1 MENKQI
7 DILDILLILTKH
19 KKFIFFTTLIVS
31 ITAVIFSLVTPEY
44 WVSTTT
50 ILPSQEQKST
60 FSLGGASSLFG
71 LGSSFLGGSLNVN
84 GLDFITIMNSRT
96 FSEDVIEKYDIVEYF
111 KIEDSDSL
119 VAKELALK
127 GFRNKIRSIG
137 MDEETGLISISI
149 ETKDKFLS
157 MEIANYHWQKLEKY
171 NVEIRMSKGRQKRMF
186 LEKRINEVQDV
197 ITILSKDY
205 LQFQQNNNIVE
216 IENQT
221 TMLIALYADLIAQKT
236 TKEIELEYSK
246 QIKDVNNPILN
257 KLRKEIEIV
266 NDKIAELEISNSE
279 DNKYILSL
287 DDMPELALE
296 YMNLK
301 MNLEIQEQL
310 FSFLYPQF
318 EQAKIEEVKDLPTI
332 EVIDR
337 AIPSGLRS
345 KPKRAM
351 NCILAFIGAL
361 ALSVFYS
368 IGIELL
374 KDYMESAKRHGKI
387 SQIKDNLK
395 IAK

>member
-7 DILDILLILTKH
+7 DILDILLILAKH

-31 ITAVIFSLVTPEY
+31 IVAVIFSLVTPEY

-60 FSLGGASSLFG
+60 FSLGGSSSLLG
-71 LGSSFLGGSLNVN
+71 LGSSFLGGSLNVT

-111 KIEDSDSL
+111 KIEDPDSL

-127 GFRNKIRSIG
+127 GFRDEIRSIG
-137 MDEETGLISISI
+137 MDEETGLIEIII

-171 NVEIRMSKGRQKRMF
+171 NVETRMSKGRQKRIF
-186 LEKRINEVQDV
+186 LEKRINEVRDA
-197 ITILSKDY
+197 IGIMSKDY
-205 LQFQQNNNIVE
+205 LQFQQDNNIIE

-221 TMLIALYADLIAQKT
+221 TMLITLYADLIAQKT
-236 TKEIELEYSK
+236 TKEIELEYLK
-246 QIKDVNNPILN
+246 QTKDGNNPILD

-266 NDKIAELEISNSE
+266 NNKIAELEISNTE

-287 DDMPELALE
+287 DDMPELAIE
-296 YMNLK
+296 YMNIK
-301 MNLEIQEQL
+301 MNLEIQKQL

-351 NCILAFIGAL
+351 TCMLAFIGAF

-374 KDYMESAKRHGKI
+374 KDYMKHAKRHRKI